1 MARQMTS
8 GAVGSVASGG
18 TDNRIVLASTTDRQ
32 REIRR
37 ARRHTIIVKLARVA
51 LPVTVV
57 ACGGIYLAAML
68 GIGRQLSVEPRGGRI
83 EIGSLQSI
91 SREGIGMSN
100 PRYQGFGQDGS
111 RYHVTAALAV
121 TDISRKAPLKLETI
135 KGELVQADGG
145 ITYLNATRGTMDTL
159 TSVLVLTEG
168 IRIDTDRGMSA
179 RLDRATVESK
189 LGRITS
195 DRPVLVTL
203 PAGEVRANSMELLQ
217 KTREIAFDNGVATR
231 LTPRPPAAKSPPGE
245 PAVRAPE
252 PNPALATKPAKG
264 RSASAAP
271 SMFSASGAPVD
282 ITSVRLVVKDTEKT
296 AEFLG
301 NVKAA
306 QGDATLAA
314 DTLHVTYSGS
324 ELPGT
329 AKPSKQSSA
338 RDTAS
343 PTPELESTA
352 AVRSEA
358 ASAARGTE
366 TASPG
371 VAGPGASKRP
381 PAEAG
386 RIKLITARD
395 NVVLTR
401 GTERV
406 TSPLAVFDAEAEL
419 ATLSGG
425 VTVKSGDDRRVVS
438 QQAQLD
444 SKADT
449 ALLTGDVVLTQGQN
463 ELRGARLFL
472 NRRAQT
478 LEMTP
483 AAPSGRISA
492 RLQPPPANAKAR
504 QKPANADQALL
515 PGGIAFRPT
524 PGAPIAIDASRLDVD
539 DKAHTAT
546 FRGDVVAVQG
556 EFRLNSAELIATY
569 LGGGQGLGLGTA
581 VVGQSATAA
590 GATAPARLK
599 RIQARTNVVVRTGE
613 NRSATGDWA
622 DFDVA
627 ANTVTLGGKVVLKEG
642 RQILN
647 GDTLVIDL
655 ATGLSQLKRTPGEA
669 TVAGVVRP
677 DPARGQCGG
686 RMCAV
691 FYPKD
696 IEEAQKRAAGER
708 RAGAAKSPSADRSPT
723 TSGWSTD
730 TRAPRQNE

>member
-1 MARQMTS
+1 MTRQMAS
-8 GAVGSVASGG
+8 GAAISGAPGNTAS
-18 TDNRIVLASTTDRQ
+18 RIVLASITDRQ
-32 REIRR
+32 RELRR
-37 ARRHTIIVKLARVA
+37 ARRHTIAVKLARVV
-51 LPVTVV
+51 LPATVV

-68 GIGRQLSVEPRGGRI
+68 GMGRQLPAEPGSGRI

-91 SREGIGMSN
+91 SREGIGMAN

-111 RYHVTAALAV
+111 RYHVTAARAV

-145 ITYLNATRGTMDTL
+145 ITHLDATRGTMDTL
-159 TSVLVLTEG
+159 TSVLVLTDG

-179 RLDRATVESK
+179 RLDRATVETK

-203 PAGEVRANSMELLQ
+203 PAGEVRANSLVLLQ
-217 KTREIAFDNGVATR
+217 KTREVAFDNGVATR
-231 LTPRPPAAKSPPGE
+231 LTPRPATEKAAPGDN
-245 PAVRAPE
+245 AASSSSAPV
-252 PNPALATKPAKG
+252 TSPAKG
-264 RSASAAP
+264 RGAGATP
-271 SMFSASGAPVD
+271 SLFSASGAPVD

-306 QGDATLAA
+306 QGDAVLAA

-329 AKPSKQSSA
+329 MATSKQ
-338 RDTAS
+338 
-343 PTPELESTA
+343 P
-352 AVRSEA
+352 
-358 ASAARGTE
+358 ASADAAAP
-366 TASPG
+366 TADAAAPG
-371 VAGPGASKRP
+371 VSKRSSS
-381 PAEAG
+381 EAG

-395 NVVLTR
+395 NVILTR
-401 GTERV
+401 GIERV
-406 TSPLAVFDAEAEL
+406 TSPLAVFDAESER

-425 VTVKSGDDRRVVS
+425 VTITAGAERRVVS
-438 QQAQLD
+438 QQADLD
-444 SKADT
+444 SRADT

-463 ELRGARLFL
+463 ELRGARLFF
-472 NRRAQT
+472 NRKAQT
-478 LEMTP
+478 LEVTP
-483 AAPSGRISA
+483 ASSAGRISA
-492 RLQPPPANAKAR
+492 RLQPPPGSTKSR
-504 QKPANADQALL
+504 QKPADAAAPAL

-524 PGAPIAIDASRLDVD
+524 PGAPIAIDATRLDVD
-539 DKAHTAT
+539 DKAHTAI

-556 EFRLNSAELIATY
+556 EFRLTSAELIATY
-569 LGGGQGLGLGTA
+569 LGGGQGLGLGAA
-581 VVGQSATAA
+581 VTPPAGTTSGAA
-590 GATAPARLK
+590 PQARLK

-647 GDTLVIDL
+647 GDSLVIDL
-655 ATGLSQLKRTPGEA
+655 ATGLSQLKRTPGAA
-669 TVAGVVRP
+669 TAAGAVRP
-677 DPARGQCGG
+677 DPATGQCGG

-696 IEEAQKRAAGER
+696 IEEAQKRAAAER
-708 RAGAAKSPSADRSPT
+708 RASAATPPSTERAPT

-730 TRAPRQNE
+730 TRQPRKSE